1 LVATEFDIQG
11 LEIDYV
17 CLAWDINFY
26 FNDGVWNYQSFEG
39 TRWKSI
45 NSEIDKSYLRNAY
58 RVLMTR
64 ARQCL
69 IIFIPH
75 GDDLDPTRP
84 KELYVN
90 TFNFLSECGIQT
102 I

>member
-1 LVATEFDIQG
+1 

-17 CLAWDINFY
+17 CLAWDINFN
-26 FNDGVWNYQSFEG
+26 FKNGDWNYQSFEG
-39 TRWKSI
+39 TKWKSI

-64 ARQCL
+64 ARQGL
-69 IIFIPH
+69 IIFIPY
-75 GDDLDPTRP
+75 GDDTDPTRP
-84 KELYVN
+84 VELYDS
-90 TFNFLSECGIQT
+90 TYNFLSSCGIQT